1 MKYKHIIFDFDGVLV
16 ESNKMRLEGFQ
27 LLFEDYP
34 KEQVELLLRFVKRN
48 GGLSRYD
55 KIRYFFEQV
64 RNETISG
71 PSFRNLAERYSEL
84 VKDKIIH
91 VDPVKGALNFLS
103 EYHRNYDF
111 AIVSGSDQEELRE
124 VCGIRKIKHFFS
136 EILGSPASKESNVSE
151 LMAKGWK
158 AESCIFV
165 GDSVNDL
172 KAARSCGIDFI
183 GRNSDFSDWHSEK
196 DLIVISDLTEL
207 HLPLI

>member
-1 MKYKHIIFDFDGVLV
+1 MKYKHIIFDFDGVLI
-16 ESNKMRLEGFQ
+16 ESNKIRSEGFQ

-34 KEQVELLLRFVKRN
+34 KEQVERLLCFVKRN

-64 RNETISG
+64 RNEIISE
-71 PSFRNLAERYSEL
+71 SSVRSLAGRYSEL
-84 VKDKIIH
+84 VKDRIIH

-103 EYHRNYDF
+103 KYQRIYDF

-124 VCGIRKIKHFFS
+124 VSKFRKIKHFFS

-151 LMAKGWK
+151 LITKGWK

-172 KAARSCGIDFI
+172 KAARSYGIDFI
-183 GRNSDFSDWHSEK
+183 GRNSDFSDWHLEK
-196 DLIVISDLTEL
+196 NIIVISDLTEL
-207 HLPLI
+207 HLHLI